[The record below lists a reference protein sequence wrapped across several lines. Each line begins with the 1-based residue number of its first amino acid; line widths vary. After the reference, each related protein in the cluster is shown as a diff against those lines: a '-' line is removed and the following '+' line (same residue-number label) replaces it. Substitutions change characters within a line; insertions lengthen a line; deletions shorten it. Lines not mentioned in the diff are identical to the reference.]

1 MDKTIRLKI
10 NGSTNK
16 VEITTDLRSRLKDLF
31 SGCRVNFL
39 LGAGF
44 SADILGLLDNN
55 ELFFEA
61 LRQYR
66 GRNDA
71 ESQKSKILEAYL
83 YWDFYIRCI
92 YPIVDKIASS
102 SFSQYDCFG
111 NILNRIFSER
121 SNPVLDRQC
130 NIFTTNYDP
139 ILERVFDKSISI
151 CNDGFEGRITP
162 RFSTDNFSKSYY
174 RQAVFSNRK
183 SEIPSVNVVKLHGS
197 VTWGLDIID
206 GGIIYQN
213 YIPTIRDFHEQYK
226 TLFDDSILSSI
237 VTALTADNSNDAAA
251 QVSGVVACALLDALI
266 AETGD
271 YEKMLSSYKYTFLIV
286 NPTKEKFSDTLLN
299 KNYYELLRIF
309 SNELEKENTLL
320 VVNGFSFRDEH
331 ILDLTR
337 RSMLNPSLKVLL
349 FCYNESN
356 ITQYES
362 LFTQAKNNNITYVAI
377 ENEKLG
383 LERFNEIL
391 SCVHI

>member
-1 MDKTIRLKI
+1 MEKTIFLKI
-10 NGSTNK
+10 DSSTNK
-16 VEITTDLRSRLKDLF
+16 IEVTNDLRSCLKDLF

-44 SADILGLLDNN
+44 SAGILGLLDNN
-55 ELFFEA
+55 EMFFEA
-61 LRQYR
+61 IRQYR
-66 GRNDA
+66 GANDTENKKA
-71 ESQKSKILEAYL
+71 KVLEAYL
-83 YWDFYIRCI
+83 YWDFFVRCV
-92 YPIVDKIASS
+92 YPIVEKISTMD
-102 SFSQYDCFG
+102 FTQYNNFG
-111 NILNRIFSER
+111 SILNRIFSER

-139 ILERVFDKSISI
+139 ILERIFDRSVSI
-151 CNDGFEGRITP
+151 CNDGFEGRLSP
-162 RFSTDNFSKSYY
+162 RFSTDNFTKSYY

-197 VTWGLDIID
+197 VTWGWDIFN

-213 YIPTIRDFHEQYK
+213 YISTIKDFHEQKK
-226 TLFDDSILSSI
+226 TLFDDAILASI
-237 VTALTADNSNDAAA
+237 VTALTADNPNDAAI
-251 QVSGVVACALLDALI
+251 QVNGLVACALLDALI
-266 AETGD
+266 ADVAD
-271 YEKMLSSYKYTFLIV
+271 YEKMLFSYKCTFLIV
-286 NPTKEKFSDTLLN
+286 NPTKEKFNDTLLN

-349 FCYNESN
+349 FCYDESN

-362 LFTQAKNNNITYVAI
+362 HFAQIKNNNITYVAI
-377 ENEKLG
+377 ENDKLG

>member
-1 MDKTIRLKI
+1 MDKTIKLKI
-10 NGSTNK
+10 DGSTNK

-44 SADILGLLDNN
+44 SADILGLLNNN

-66 GRNDA
+66 GGNDA
-71 ESQKSKILEAYL
+71 ECQKAKILEAYL

-92 YPIVDKIASS
+92 YPIVAKIASS

-139 ILERVFDKSISI
+139 ILEQIFDKSISI

-162 RFSTDNFSKSYY
+162 KFSTDNFSKSYY

-197 VTWGLDIID
+197 VTWGLDPIY

-213 YIPTIRDFHEQYK
+213 YISTINSFLIQYNV
-226 TLFDDSILSSI
+226 LFDNAILSSI
-237 VTALTADNSNDAAA
+237 ATALTADNVHDAAV
-251 QVSGVVACALLDALI
+251 QVSGVVSCTLLDALI
-266 AETGD
+266 ANIAD
-271 YEKMLSSYKYTFLIV
+271 YEKMLSLYKRTFLIV

-349 FCYNESN
+349 FCYNESS

-362 LFTQAKNNNITYVAI
+362 LFTQTKNNNITYVAI
-377 ENEKLG
+377 ENENLN

-391 SCVHI
+391 SYVHI

>member
-1 MDKTIRLKI
+1 MEKI
-10 NGSTNK
+10 ITLEIDGSTNK
-16 VEITTDLRSRLKDLF
+16 CDITNDLRSCLKDLF

-44 SADILGLLDNN
+44 SADILALLNSN

-66 GRNDA
+66 SANST
-71 ESQKSKILEAYL
+71 ENQKAKVLEAYL
-83 YWDFYIRCI
+83 YWDFFNRCI
-92 YPIVDKIASS
+92 YPIVEKISS
-102 SFSQYDCFG
+102 IDFTQYDIFG
-111 NILNRIFSER
+111 SILNKIFSER

-139 ILERVFDKSISI
+139 ILERIFDKSTSI
-151 CNDGFEGRITP
+151 CNDGFEGRLSP
-162 RFSTDNFSKSYY
+162 RFSTDNFTKSYY

-197 VTWGLDIID
+197 VTWGLDILD
-206 GGIIYQN
+206 GGIIYQD
-213 YIPTIRDFHEQYK
+213 YVSMIRNFHKQNRP
-226 TLFDDSILSSI
+226 LFDDAILSSI
-237 VTALTADNSNDAAA
+237 VTVLTADNPNDADVQINGLLA
-251 QVSGVVACALLDALI
+251 SALLDSLVADV
-266 AETGD
+266 AN
-271 YEKMLSSYKYTFLIV
+271 YEKMLFSYKCTFLIV

-349 FCYNESN
+349 FCHSKDNVS
-356 ITQYES
+356 QYES
-362 LFTQAKNNNITYVAI
+362 LFTQIKNNNITYIAL
-377 ENEKLG
+377 EGAKLG
-383 LERFNEIL
+383 MEQFNEIL
-391 SCVHI
+391 SCVRI

>member
-1 MDKTIRLKI
+1 LEKTIKLKI
-10 NGSTNK
+10 DGSTNHT
-16 VEITTDLRSRLKDLF
+16 EITSGLRSCLKDLF

-39 LGAGF
+39 FGAGF
-44 SADILGLLDNN
+44 SAGILGLLDNN

-61 LRQYR
+61 IRQYR
-66 GRNDA
+66 GANATDN
-71 ESQKSKILEAYL
+71 QKAKILEAYL
-83 YWDFYIRCI
+83 YWDFFVRCI
-92 YPIVDKIASS
+92 YPIVEKISTS
-102 SFSQYDCFG
+102 DFSQYNNFG
-111 NILNRIFSER
+111 SILNRIFSER

-139 ILERVFDKSISI
+139 ILERVFDNSTSI
-151 CNDGFEGRITP
+151 CNDGFEGRISP
-162 RFSTDNFSKSYY
+162 KFSTDNFTKSYY

-197 VTWGLDIID
+197 VTWGWDIFD

-213 YIPTIRDFHEQYK
+213 YISVIKGFHQQYK
-226 TLFDDSILSSI
+226 TLFNDAILSS
-237 VTALTADNSNDAAA
+237 VTAALTANNSNDAAV
-251 QVSGVVACALLDALI
+251 QVSGIIACTLLDALI
-266 AETGD
+266 VDIAN
-271 YEKMLSSYKYTFLIV
+271 YEKMLFSYKCTFLIV

-349 FCYNESN
+349 FCYDEDN
-356 ITQYES
+356 IREYES
-362 LFTQAKNNNITYVAI
+362 LFTQTKNNNITYVAI
-377 ENEKLG
+377 EKDKLD
-383 LERFNEIL
+383 LEHFNEIL